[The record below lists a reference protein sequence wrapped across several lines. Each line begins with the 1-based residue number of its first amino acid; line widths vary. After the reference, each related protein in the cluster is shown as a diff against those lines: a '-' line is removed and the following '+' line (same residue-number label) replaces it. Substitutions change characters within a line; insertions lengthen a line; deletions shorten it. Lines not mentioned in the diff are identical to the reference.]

1 VQTSWTLRETLTS
14 RPARNWT
21 LDGNVVLTKFDSVGL
36 STLTYQTRGSVRT
49 TWAPVPFVTFV
60 GEWNLGRDDNQRSLS
75 QRYSVRWSPGTKL
88 STVVSYY
95 DFEARDVNK
104 TANTSATLRYALL
117 RGLDLFATLNRS
129 VFEQT
134 GLPTSERTNFRVGID
149 FIF

>member
-1 VQTSWTLRETLTS
+1 M
-14 RPARNWT
+14 
-21 LDGNVVLTKFDSVGL
+21 
-36 STLTYQTRGSVRT
+36 
-49 TWAPVPFVTFV
+49 
-60 GEWNLGRDDNQRSLS
+60 
-75 QRYSVRWSPGTKL
+75 RWSPGAKL

-117 RGLDLFATLNRS
+117 RGFDLFATLNRS